1 MGFCHNR
8 HNIETRL
15 TKEEYLMKK
24 RVLCLVLALL
34 MLCAV
39 SGCASSD
46 NGTADTSSSRLQT
59 VLDRGHLIVGTG
71 SSNIP
76 WHFVDENGNYAGFDI
91 EMAKILANALFDD
104 PEAVEF
110 VEQSSDSRIA
120 NVLTGKVDI
129 CIDFL
134 TITSSR
140 AQQIAFS
147 VPYYTEAMGL
157 LLPTAGEYGS
167 YEELM
172 AAVESGKEVT
182 IAVMQNADAEA
193 YVQTAVPG
201 AKVDTYEEQALV
213 YQAVASGQADGGVCD
228 KSNVSYLV
236 GENPDLYFDAEIY
249 FNQNNFAAGMD
260 PNDQV
265 WVNYVNT
272 VFMDCMTGMTYAQY
286 NAAYEKWFGVQLP
299 EPSVGKPSIFS

>member
-1 MGFCHNR
+1 
-8 HNIETRL
+8 
-15 TKEEYLMKK
+15 MKK
-24 RVLCLVLALL
+24 IACLVLALIMSL
-34 MLCAV
+34 SLV
-39 SGCASSD
+39 GCGGSD
-46 NGTADTSSSRLQT
+46 NSQGATDTTAATSTSSGILQT
-59 VLDRGHLIVGTG
+59 VLDRGYLIVGTG
-71 SSNIP
+71 SSNTP
-76 WHFVDENGNYAGFDI
+76 WHFVDENGEYAGFDI
-91 EMAKILANALFDD
+91 EMAKILANALFGD

-134 TITSSR
+134 TITPAR

-157 LLPTAGEYGS
+157 LLKKDGKFAS
-167 YEELM
+167 YDELM
-172 AAVESGKEVT
+172 AAVESGEEVT

-193 YVQTAVPG
+193 YVQAAVPG

-228 KSNVSYLV
+228 KSNISYIV
-236 GENPDLYFDAEIY
+236 GQNPELYFDSEIY
-249 FNQNNFAAGMD
+249 FNQNNFAAGMN

-265 WVNYVNT
+265 WINYVNT
-272 VFMDCMTGMTYAQY
+272 VFIDCMSGMTFEQH
-286 NAAYEKWFGVQLP
+286 NEAYEKWFGIELG
-299 EPSVGKPSIFS
+299 EPTVGKPAIFNQ

>member
-1 MGFCHNR
+1 M
-8 HNIETRL
+8 
-15 TKEEYLMKK
+15 MK
-24 RVLCLVLALL
+24 RVLCIGMVL
-34 MLCAV
+34 MLLFGAL
-39 SGCASSD
+39 GCAAGA
-46 NGTADTSSSRLQT
+46 NNEVQEAAATSRLQT
-59 VLDRGHLIVGTG
+59 VLERGHLIVGTG

-76 WHFVDENGNYAGFDI
+76 WHFVDENGEYAGFDI
-91 EMAKILANALFDD
+91 EMAKILANALFGD

-134 TITSSR
+134 TITSAR

-157 LLPTAGEYGS
+157 LLPKAGKYSS
-167 YEELM
+167 YDELM
-172 AAVESGKEVT
+172 TAVNSGEEVT

-193 YVQTAVPG
+193 YVQAAVPG

-236 GENPDLYFDAEIY
+236 GENPDLYFDADIY

-265 WVNYVNT
+265 WINYVNT
-272 VFMDCMTGMTYAQY
+272 VFIDCMTGMTFQQY
-286 NAAYEKWFGVQLP
+286 NDAYEKWFGVQLP
-299 EPSVGKPSIFS
+299 EPAVGKPSVFH

>member
-1 MGFCHNR
+1 
-8 HNIETRL
+8 
-15 TKEEYLMKK
+15 MKK
-24 RVLCLVLALL
+24 ITCLVLALL
-34 MLCAV
+34 MSLSLV
-39 SGCASSD
+39 GCGGSDSSQDLADETTAAS
-46 NGTADTSSSRLQT
+46 TSSGILQT
-59 VLDRGHLIVGTG
+59 VLDRGYLIVGTG
-71 SSNIP
+71 SSNTP
-76 WHFVDENGNYAGFDI
+76 WHFVDENGEYAGFDI
-91 EMAKILANALFDD
+91 EMAKILANALFGD

-134 TITSSR
+134 TITPAR

-157 LLPTAGEYGS
+157 LLKKDGKFSS

-172 AAVESGKEVT
+172 AAVESGEEVT

-193 YVQTAVPG
+193 YVQAAVPG

-228 KSNVSYLV
+228 KSNISYIV
-236 GENPDLYFDAEIY
+236 GQNPELYFDSGIY
-249 FNQNNFAAGMD
+249 FNQNNFAAGMN

-265 WVNYVNT
+265 WINYVNT
-272 VFMDCMTGMTYAQY
+272 VFIDCMTGMTFEQY
-286 NAAYEKWFGVQLP
+286 NAAYEKWFGIELD
-299 EPSVGKPSIFS
+299 EPMVGKPAIFN